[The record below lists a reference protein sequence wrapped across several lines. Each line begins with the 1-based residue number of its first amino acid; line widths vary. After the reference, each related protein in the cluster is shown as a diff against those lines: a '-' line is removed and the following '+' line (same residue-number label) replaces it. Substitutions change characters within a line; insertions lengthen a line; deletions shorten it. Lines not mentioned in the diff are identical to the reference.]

1 MEFSLNA
8 AMNAS
13 AEIAD
18 SINYPN
24 LRLSTVATVPGAK
37 TPMHD
42 VPSITNYTDPK
53 SGKVVSWRVSEP
65 DAFAPA
71 TSTEFSYFSAV
82 CYLFG
87 RDLFKMKGGKVPIGL
102 VASDVGGVKIETL
115 MSADALLDESCGG
128 TAYAPAGAAAPES
141 SLVAGL
147 DGSVWNGMINPLLP
161 MRFAG
166 VVFCAPAT
174 CMRMRPAFAAM
185 FTSVREPDLL
195 ARTCLP
201 QIKASRTLSPAA
213 PRPTPACSRHS

>member
-18 SINYPN
+18 SVNYPN
-24 LRLSTVATVPGAK
+24 LRLSTVATMPGAK
-37 TPMHD
+37 TPMRD
-42 VPSITNYTDPK
+42 VPSISNITDPK
-53 SGKVVSWRVSEP
+53 SGKVVSWRRSEP

-71 TSTEFSYFSAV
+71 TSSKFSYFSAV

-87 RDLFKMKGGKVPIGL
+87 RDLYRSKGGAVPIGL

-115 MSADALLDESCGG
+115 MSTDALLDDSCGG
-128 TAYAPAGAAAPES
+128 TAYAPAAAAPAS
-141 SLVAGL
+141 SLVPGL

-166 VVFCAPAT
+166 VVFCEPRSRQPSTAHSLT
-174 CMRMRPAFAAM
+174 CWR
-185 FTSVREPDLL
+185 
-195 ARTCLP
+195 
-201 QIKASRTLSPAA
+201 
-213 PRPTPACSRHS
+213 